1 MVNNPTIFSECMYK
15 METTL
20 EDLIV
25 TGGHGILKKKPNV
38 LDPDKLWVNSR
49 FSKID
54 GMFLHRAA
62 FCSEFKMLTDTN
74 IYTYYHLTL
83 KDKNDNKRFGI
94 WANGILTETVNKNQ
108 FKTNLKLF

>member
-1 MVNNPTIFSECMYK
+1 MYK
-15 METTL
+15 METTF

-25 TGGHGILKKKPNV
+25 TGGHGILKKEPNV
-38 LDPDKLWVNSR
+38 LDPDKLWVNSK

-54 GMFLHRAA
+54 NMFLHRAA

-83 KDKNDNKRFGI
+83 KDKNCNKRFGI
-94 WANGILTETVNKNQ
+94 WANGILTETVSKNQ
-108 FKTNLKLF
+108 FKTNLKLV